1 MTLGENDFL
10 IEAYAASVTDK
21 LTIVEERGGGA
32 SHSASVL
39 RECSR
44 GVGFFFQIT
53 SIWRCFPS
61 IQFQAQKQALK
72 PKEATPVELN

>member
-1 MTLGENDFL
+1 MTSGQNDFL

-32 SHSASVL
+32 SRPASVL

-44 GVGFFFQIT
+44 GVGIFF
-53 SIWRCFPS
+53 SRLRPSGDVFPAFS
-61 IQFQAQKQALK
+61 FKLR
-72 PKEATPVELN
+72 NRR